1 MFHAAERFARMRPQ
15 TRVGEPRQ
23 RHGATCA
30 EPEAAYCAEPEPAV
44 TRWRRDA
51 ALFEAG
57 SSPMIG
63 ARSAALARAG
73 AAMGQAICSAGLNSL
88 MISN

>member
-1 MFHAAERFARMRPQ
+1 
-15 TRVGEPRQ
+15 
-23 RHGATCA
+23 
-30 EPEAAYCAEPEPAV
+30 V